1 MQIIDTFFAL
11 DFDRC
16 LGDYE
21 ASVDLTKQLIDEI
34 TSLDGRTFRKLH
46 DQSTAIKKTF
56 HVMEYL
62 RENEPDIDL
71 NAFHAAY
78 VERARKDSSALLEP
92 WADEFLK
99 FLNEAGHHHCIVSY
113 GDKGWQIA
121 KINGAGLDNVV
132 KVIVTN
138 EFKGQY
144 IAEWFDETSGHFIVP
159 AECFVDGTA
168 KKAREVVLMDDK
180 AKAFKG
186 LHRKARGYL
195 LQDIS
200 RLYASPKL
208 KVPSSVKRVNR
219 LDQIIEHESKLANN
233 SKNIA

>member
-21 ASVDLTKQLIDEI
+21 ASVDLTKRLIDEI
-34 TSLDGRTFRKLH
+34 TSLDGHTFRKLH
-46 DQSTAIKKTF
+46 DQSTAVKKTF

-62 RENEPDIDL
+62 KENDPGIDL
-71 NAFHAAY
+71 EIFQAAY
-78 VERARKDSSALLEP
+78 VERARKKPGVLLEP
-92 WADEFLK
+92 WADEL
-99 FLNEAGHHHCIVSY
+99 LNYLNSASHHHCIVSY
-113 GDKGWQIA
+113 GDRGWQIA
-121 KINGAGLDNVV
+121 KINGAGLDDVV
-132 KVIVTN
+132 KVIVPN

-144 IAEWFDETSGHFIVP
+144 IAEWFDEASGNFIVP
-159 AECFVDGTA
+159 KECFHDGIA
-168 KKAREVVLMDDK
+168 KKAREVVLIDDK
-180 AKAFKG
+180 AKAFHG
-186 LHRKARGYL
+186 LHRNARGYL

-208 KVPSSVKRVNR
+208 KIPASVKRVNR
-219 LDQIIEHESKLANN
+219 LDQIIEHESKLSRN